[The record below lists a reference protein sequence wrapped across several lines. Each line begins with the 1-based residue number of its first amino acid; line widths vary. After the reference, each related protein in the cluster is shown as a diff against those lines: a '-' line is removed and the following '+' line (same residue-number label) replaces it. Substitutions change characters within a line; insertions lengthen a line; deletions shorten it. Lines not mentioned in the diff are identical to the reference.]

1 MRSASV
7 RFFSRDALLVDIVRH
22 PRDLREDLRPCVAA
36 LGNFDGFHRGH
47 QVVVGEAGRLARAMR
62 LPLTVVTT
70 EPHPRRFFRPHDPPF
85 RLTPFRERAWLL
97 AHFGVDVLG
106 SLIFDRSLASLAPQ
120 RFVLDYLVDGFA
132 VRHVVVG
139 FDYRFGHG
147 RAGGVDVLRWMG
159 EMEGFGVSV
168 IAPVT
173 IPDAQ
178 GGEIICSS
186 SRVRDLLRRGAPRR
200 AADILG
206 HWWAVSARVVHGDE
220 RGRELGCPT
229 ANLELG
235 EALHPRHGIYAVR
248 VAIDGED
255 RVRDAVASFG
265 RRPTFGDG
273 EPLLEVHLFDFDGD
287 LYERH
292 LRVEFVDFLR
302 PEERFDTVEA
312 LAAQI
317 ARDCDEACRRLAD
330 PANARPRFLPPTLDD
345 YLAAHPVPQGDAT
358 S

>member
-1 MRSASV
+1 MPPAHLFLR
-7 RFFSRDALLVDIVRH
+7 RDALFVDIVRH
-22 PRDLREDLRPCVAA
+22 PRDLCEDLKPCVAA

-62 LPLTVVTT
+62 LPLTVITT

-106 SLIFDRSLASLAPQ
+106 SLIFDRGLASLAPQ
-120 RFVLDYLVDGFA
+120 QFVLDYLVDGFA
-132 VRHVVVG
+132 ARHVVVG

-173 IPDAQ
+173 ICDSA
-178 GGEIICSS
+178 GREVVCSS
-186 SRVRDLLRRGAPRR
+186 SRVRDLLRQGAPRR

-206 HWWAVSARVVHGDE
+206 HWWAVSGRVVHGDE
-220 RGRELGCPT
+220 RGRELGYPT
-229 ANLELG
+229 ANMELG

-248 VAIDGED
+248 VAVEGED
-255 RVRDAVASFG
+255 AVRNAVASFG

-273 EPLLEVHLFDFDGD
+273 APVLEVHLFDFEGD
-287 LYERH
+287 LYDHH

-302 PEERFDTVEA
+302 AEERFDSIEA
-312 LAAQI
+312 LKAQM
-317 ARDCDEACRRLAD
+317 ARDCDEARRRLAD
-330 PANARPRFLPPTLDD
+330 PANARARFLPPTLDD
-345 YLAAHPVPQGDAT
+345 YLTENPAPRGVGA